1 MFFISSLKQ
10 GGAERVASVL
20 ANYLSNLEFEII
32 LVSFEK
38 CENFYAISPK
48 VKQICLDIY
57 KNGVNLKSKFKK
69 LVFIR
74 KIIKQCKPDSII
86 SFLCA
91 TNLSVI
97 ISSLFLKINLIIS
110 EHSNYKFCSKKEL
123 FLRRIL
129 YPFSNKLV
137 VLTKEDYDY
146 YSFVKNKKII
156 YNPFFLDD
164 SDINLKKKENIVL
177 FVGRLEVV
185 KGCDIFL
192 KALRLIDRKLLKK
205 WEILIIGDG
214 SQKEI
219 LNKEALNLNLKVTFT
234 GKSTKVEDFYKKA
247 KILVLP
253 SRSEGLSNVL
263 IEAIFFKVARIATKC
278 SGPKELIKDRYTG
291 LLCDIE
297 DEKDLCFKM
306 EMLMK
311 DENLQE
317 KLIQNAFLEK
327 DKFCVENI
335 VKQWI
340 ELIKGK

>member
-38 CENFYAISPK
+38 CENFYVISPK

-156 YNPFFLDD
+156 YNPFFMDKKSLNLD
-164 SDINLKKKENIVL
+164 KKENIML

-185 KGCDIFL
+185 KGCDLFL
-192 KALRLIDRKLLKK
+192 KALSLIDKKLLEK
-205 WEILIIGDG
+205 WKVLIVGDG
-214 SQKEI
+214 SQKAI
-219 LNKEALNLNLKVTFT
+219 LKKQASNLNLEVNFT
-234 GKSTKVEDFYKKA
+234 GNTTCIEKFYKKA
-247 KILVLP
+247 KILVLS

-278 SGPKELIKDRYTG
+278 SGPMELIKDKSTG
-291 LLCDIE
+291 LLCNAL
-297 DEKDLCFKM
+297 DEKDLSLAIKK
-306 EMLMK
+306 LLV
-311 DENLQE
+311 DE
-317 KLIQNAFLEK
+317 KLQKTIVENACLEK
-327 DKFCVENI
+327 NKFYIENI
-335 VKQWI
+335 AKEWI
-340 ELIKGK
+340 EFIKEK